1 MSLYS
6 PQFVLN
12 IATGSVSFPLAA
24 AGAHALNDA
33 LRQIMERLQGA
44 GTQGKKTPQP
54 SVDVNLQ
61 QEGLLLNLFCNPN
74 IWPAPHAAK
83 VLFTVKTDVMRVS
96 TEVELPRLLE
106 DLSDYLESL

>member
-12 IATGSVSFPLAA
+12 IATGSISFPLAA
-24 AGAHALNDA
+24 DGAHALNDA
-33 LRQIMERLQGA
+33 LHQMMERLQGA
-44 GTQGKKTPQP
+44 ASQGKKLPQP
-54 SVDVNLQ
+54 SVDVNFQ

-74 IWPAPHAAK
+74 IWPAPHAAR
-83 VLFTVKTDVMRVS
+83 VLITLKTDVMRVS